1 MEVKE
6 NGAGKVAVEERP
18 RGEGTALGY
27 LGRRWS
33 RQRGQ
38 QAPKSWG
45 GGTEVPVSQRS
56 QGGWGR
62 AGIQQP
68 GRAGVLE
75 IATFPQR
82 H

>member
-38 QAPKSWG
+38 QAPNPG
-45 GGTEVPVSQRS
+45 EGAQRS
-56 QGGWGR
+56 
-62 AGIQQP
+62 
-68 GRAGVLE
+68 L
-75 IATFPQR
+75 
-82 H
+82 